1 MTTLAFNASLTDLG
15 ASAPDW
21 VMLSPRGAF
30 TGRDG
35 RRFMVGDGVADSI
48 SLLGMDLP
56 IDLEHAIDLAP
67 PGQPRPAQ
75 GWVVA
80 LEARDDGIYG
90 RVRWTDAGRQAIE
103 SGQYRYLSPALLHE
117 KADGRAPLRVV
128 GIARAALTN
137 NPNLPM
143 PALNSQTD
151 EVSPMNTLLA
161 ALASVLGLPD
171 DATEEAAL
179 AALNS
184 LRAPDPAQFVPIA
197 AHKAL
202 QDQVTALVTLQAQ
215 ESATRA
221 VDNAISAGR
230 LSPAQRAWA
239 LALCA
244 KDPASFEAFVGSAP
258 PIVTQGQIAPGAAD
272 AGRALSAEEIA
283 VCAQLGLEHDVYTPL

>member
-1 MTTLAFNASLTDLG
+1 
-15 ASAPDW
+15 
-21 VMLSPRGAF
+21 MLSPRGAF

-35 RRFMVGDGVADSI
+35 RQFVVGDGVADSI

-75 GWVVA
+75 GWIVA
-80 LEARDDGIYG
+80 IEARDDGIYG

-143 PALNSQTD
+143 PALNFQTD
-151 EVSPMNTLLA
+151 EVSPMNTLPA
-161 ALASVLGLPD
+161 ALAAMLGLPD
-171 DATEEAAL
+171 NATEEAAL

-184 LRAPDPAQFVPIA
+184 WRPATPDPALFVPIE

-215 ESATRA
+215 ESATRR
-221 VDNAISAGR
+221 VDAAIASGQ

-258 PIVTQGQIAPGAAD
+258 PIMAQGQIAPGAAD

-283 VCAQLGLEHDVYTPL
+283 VCAQLGLEHDVYLAARGQ